1 MKSVIKNCLFLW
13 GIFYLMSL
21 LGGIARAQEVVIPD
35 ELKDD
40 RNLPRD
46 ERILR
51 HQKRVQLI
59 LEQRTKE
66 KEEERRRQLEEA
78 HQKAREA
85 AEALQKK
92 QMLPPREGRPSRE
105 SPREGAESLSISAPA
120 SNIMA
125 STILHFYPFDVT
137 VKMGDKVLTDLQI
150 LNTERQGIEE
160 MRIKITYDA
169 RFIIPI
175 LVNDSEIAPLLKT
188 PALYRADNERGEIK
202 YECTFKTPQVLDGLN
217 ILRIVWKALKTTDFT
232 EIGFDLANGET
243 ALKAKGKDILGI
255 PAMPMDGVIPT
266 GVTIN
271 SSDKKGEEK
280 IQVDPSL
287 ENLVRKHLSEKPPQH
302 IMLHFKCDKKT
313 ITIGETFD
321 VSIILS
327 NPDAESF
334 DCLALYMRF
343 DRDVLRV
350 VDWDKGNWIT
360 LGTNIQDGFA
370 RRKFPFDYHLRNDAD
385 NYLGRI
391 EYRMGTSQDSP
402 MPSGEFARIRF
413 RAIAPAE
420 KTNIFFVHA
429 KGARFPNTSVSSLG
443 QELLSDE
450 QWTNALL
457 SGITVQVNENK

>member
-1 MKSVIKNCLFLW
+1 METAETL
-13 GIFYLMSL
+13 
-21 LGGIARAQEVVIPD
+21 
-35 ELKDD
+35 
-40 RNLPRD
+40 
-46 ERILR
+46 
-51 HQKRVQLI
+51 
-59 LEQRTKE
+59 
-66 KEEERRRQLEEA
+66 RRQ
-78 HQKAREA
+78 
-85 AEALQKK
+85 
-92 QMLPPREGRPSRE
+92 QMLPPREGRPSKE
-105 SPREGAESLSISAPA
+105 SLREGTGSFSISASA
-120 SNIMA
+120 SNVMA
-125 STILHFYPFDVT
+125 STIIHFYPFDVT
-137 VKMGDKVLTDLQI
+137 VKMGDKFLTDLQI
-150 LNTERQGIEE
+150 LNTDRRGIEE
-160 MRIKITYDA
+160 LRIKITYDA

-175 LVNDSEIAPLLKT
+175 LVNDSEIISLLKT
-188 PALYRADNERGEIK
+188 PAIYRADNEGGEIM

-217 ILRIVWKALKTTDFT
+217 ILRIVWKTLKTTDFT

-243 ALKAKGKDILGI
+243 VLKAKGKDILGV

-271 SSDKKGEEK
+271 PSDKRGEEK

-287 ENLVRKHLSEKPPQH
+287 EYLVGKHLSEKPDQH
-302 IMLHFKCDKKT
+302 ITLRLKSDKKT

-343 DRDVLRV
+343 DPDVLRV

-360 LGTNIQDGFA
+360 LGTNVQDGFA

-402 MPSGEFARIRF
+402 MPSGEFAKIRF
-413 RAIAPAE
+413 RAISPVE
-420 KTNIFFVHA
+420 KTNIFFVQD

-457 SGITVQVNENK
+457 RGITIQVNEDK

>member
-1 MKSVIKNCLFLW
+1 MKSMIKKCLFLW

-21 LGGIARAQEVVIPD
+21 FGGIARAQEVVIPD

-40 RNLPRD
+40 RNLPRE

-66 KEEERRRQLEEA
+66 KEEERKRQLEEA

-85 AEALQKK
+85 AETLRKQ
-92 QMLPPREGRPSRE
+92 QMLPPRETRPSKE
-105 SPREGAESLSISAPA
+105 SPREGAESLSIPVPT

-137 VKMGDKVLTDLQI
+137 VKMGDKFLTDLQI
-150 LNTERQGIEE
+150 LNTDRQGIEE
-160 MRIKITYDA
+160 LRIKITYDS

-188 PALYRADNERGEIK
+188 PALYRADNERGEIM

-232 EIGFDLANGET
+232 EIGFDLAGGET

-255 PAMPMDGVIPT
+255 PVMPMDGVIPT

-287 ENLVRKHLSEKPPQH
+287 ENLVRKHLSEKPAQH
-302 IMLHFKCDKKT
+302 ITLCFKCDKKT
-313 ITIGETFD
+313 ITIGEMFD

-343 DRDVLRV
+343 DPDVLRV

-360 LGTNIQDGFA
+360 LWTNIQDGFA
-370 RRKFPFDYHLRNDAD
+370 RRKFPFDYHLRNNAD

-413 RAIAPAE
+413 RAIASAE
-420 KTNIFFVHA
+420 KTNIFFVHD

-443 QELLSDE
+443 QEILSDE
-450 QWTNALL
+450 QWTNPLL
-457 SGITVQVNENK
+457 SGIIIQVNENK

>member
-1 MKSVIKNCLFLW
+1 MKSVIKISLFFL
-13 GIFYLMSL
+13 GIFCLMLL
-21 LGGIARAQEVVIPD
+21 LGGVARAEEIVIPD

-40 RNLPRD
+40 RNLPRS

-66 KEEERRRQLEEA
+66 KEAERKRQLEEA
-78 HQKAREA
+78 RQKAMEA
-85 AEALQKK
+85 AEALQRK
-92 QMLPPREGRPSRE
+92 QMLQQREAGPSRE
-105 SPREGAESLSISAPA
+105 PVHEGIELRSVPTTA
-120 SNIMA
+120 SNVMA
-125 STILHFYPFDVT
+125 STILYFYPFDVT
-137 VKMGDKVLTDLQI
+137 VKMGDKFLTDLQI
-150 LNTERQGIEE
+150 LNKERQGIEE
-160 MRIKITYDA
+160 LRVKITYDS
-169 RFIIPI
+169 RFIIPV
-175 LVNDSEIAPLLKT
+175 LVNDNEVASLLKA
-188 PALYRADNERGEIK
+188 PALYRADNESGEII
-202 YECTFKTPQVLDGLN
+202 YECSFKTPQVLDGLD
-217 ILRIVWKALKTTDFT
+217 ILRIVWKALKATDFT
-232 EIGFDLANGET
+232 EIGFDFADGDT
-243 ALKAKGKDILGI
+243 ALKAEGKDILGV
-255 PAMPMDGVIPT
+255 PATPMDGVIPT

-271 SSDKKGEEK
+271 SSDKRGEEK

-287 ENLVRKHLSEKPPQH
+287 EYLIGKHLEENPPQH
-302 IMLHFKCDKKT
+302 ITLCLKCDKKT
-313 ITIGETFD
+313 VTIGETFD

-343 DRDVLRV
+343 DPYVLKV

-370 RRKFPFDYHLRNDAD
+370 RRRFPFDYHIRNDAD

-420 KTNIFFVHA
+420 KTNIFFVHDT
-429 KGARFPNTSVSSLG
+429 GARFPNTSVSLLG
-443 QELLSDE
+443 QEILSDE
-450 QWTNALL
+450 Q
-457 SGITVQVNENK
+457 